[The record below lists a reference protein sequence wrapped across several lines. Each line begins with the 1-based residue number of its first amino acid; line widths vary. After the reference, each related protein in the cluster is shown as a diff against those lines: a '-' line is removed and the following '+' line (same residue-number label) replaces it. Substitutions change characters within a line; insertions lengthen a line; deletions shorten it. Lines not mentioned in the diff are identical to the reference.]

1 MNTRSILLALASVA
15 LLAAC
20 APPPPPAPAAPAPAP
35 DTSAADAAA
44 VRDLTDRFVV
54 AWNAGDAAAY
64 GAMIADD
71 VVHMPQGAAANVG
84 RDAVLAA
91 MAGQFDLTTVQQSAT
106 IDEVVV
112 MGDYAN
118 AYGTWRVDPVSAA
131 GEAAE
136 VTAGRWMVLY
146 RRNAAGGW
154 QFWRWMWNQ
163 TSGPAAPAA

>member
-1 MNTRSILLALASVA
+1 VSSLTSSFVA
-15 LLAAC
+15 
-20 APPPPPAPAAPAPAP
+20 
-35 DTSAADAAA
+35 
-44 VRDLTDRFVV
+44 
-54 AWNAGDAAAY
+54 AWNASDATAY

-71 VVHMPQGAAANVG
+71 VVHMPQGAVANIG

-91 MAGQFDLTTVQQSAT
+91 MAEQFDVTTVQQSAT

-131 GEAAE
+131 DEAAE

-146 RRNAAGGW
+146 RRNAEGGW

-163 TSGPAAPAA
+163 TTGAAPTPAA